1 MSKRFSK
8 KTVVITGSASGF
20 GRGIALAFG
29 GEGANVVV
37 ADVQV
42 EAGREVVREIVQSDG
57 VASFQECDVTNGASV
72 NAAAKAAIEVYGKI
86 DVWINNAGVSH
97 AFNALSSVPESEFDR
112 VFAINVKSLYHSSR
126 AVVPH
131 FVERQSGCF
140 INIGSVSAN
149 RPRPGIAWYA
159 ASKSALITASRGMA
173 LELAPNGIR
182 VNVIN
187 PVAGDTPFLNAHG
200 EDSPQL
206 REKFVS
212 TIPLGRL
219 AAPADIAQ
227 AALFLAS
234 DDASLITG
242 VSLDVDGGRS
252 I

>member
-1 MSKRFSK
+1 MTK
-8 KTVVITGSASGF
+8 KFENKVIVVTGAGSGF
-20 GRGIALAFG
+20 GRGIATAFAQEG
-29 GEGANVVV
+29 GRVVV
-37 ADVQV
+37 ADIRS
-42 EAGREVVREIVQSDG
+42 EAGLETAETITRTGGSAQFI
-57 VASFQECDVTNGASV
+57 ACDVTDGAAV
-72 NAAAKAAIEVYGKI
+72 QRLADGAIDVYGHI
-86 DVWINNAGVSH
+86 DVWVNNAGVSH
-97 AFNALSSVPESEFDR
+97 PFGAVGQVPESEFDR
-112 VFAINVKSLYHSSR
+112 VFAINVKSIYHSAR
-126 AVVPH
+126 AVTAH
-131 FVERQSGCF
+131 FTQRRSGCF

-159 ASKSALITASRGMA
+159 ASKSAAITASRGMA
-173 LELAPNGIR
+173 LELAPHGVR

-206 REKFVS
+206 RERFVS

-219 AAPADIAQ
+219 AVPADIAQ

-234 DDASLITG
+234 EEAALITG